1 VIGACWG
8 GYRPAGP
15 LPDLT
20 PGIRVGAE
28 AVTVESV
35 FEDPEL
41 TPWRLSYAPC
51 GVAGEGVVVASG
63 GGTVVYLTPDGALQR
78 RLRTDRGSAGQAR
91 TIGIGDLVPVQAD
104 DDPECE
110 LMDPGGGWRAVG
122 LVDDDG
128 TQLWSFPRSGHGAV
142 DQMAAGHLDADGVL
156 DFVAGMNGFGGIR
169 ILDAH
174 GTEIRRLRG
183 GNVFSVA
190 LFDTDGDGID
200 EIIHSVGDGVVGR
213 SADGTLLGYAT
224 HAFITFTVVQRPK
237 GSDVPALAGWADDQ
251 IQLVDLRGQ
260 VLDSVPAPALPNTPD
275 YVFYLP
281 PRRPGGPHLLVVAR
295 RITCRGGGRSQVLVG
310 EGGRLLFEENLVA
323 AAISAIPNP
332 DGTASFLLA
341 DGARILRY
349 RFQ

>member
-41 TPWRLSYAPC
+41 TPLRLSYAPC
-51 GVAGEGVVVASG
+51 GVAGEDVVVASG
-63 GGTVVYLTPDGALQR
+63 GGTVVYLTPDGELLR
-78 RLRTDRGSAGQAR
+78 RLRTDRRVANQTAI
-91 TIGIGDLVPVQAD
+91 IGRGDLVPVQAD
-104 DDPECE
+104 DDPGCE
-110 LMDPGGGWRAVG
+110 LMEPGGGWRAVG

-128 TQLWSFPRSGHGAV
+128 TQLWSFPRSHRLAV

-169 ILDAH
+169 ILDVH
-174 GTEIRRLRG
+174 GAELRRLRG

-200 EIIHSVGDGVVGR
+200 EIVHSVGDGVVGR

-224 HAFITFTVVQRPK
+224 HEFITFTVVQRPN
-237 GSDVPALAGWADDQ
+237 GSDLPALAGWADDH
-251 IQLVDLRGQ
+251 IQLVDLRGR
-260 VLDSVPAPALPNTPD
+260 VFDSVPAQSLPNTPAD
-275 YVFYLP
+275 AFYLP
-281 PRRPGGPHLLVVAR
+281 PRQPGGPPLLVVVR
-295 RITCRGGGRSQVLVG
+295 PITCRGGGRSQVLVG
-310 EGGRLLFEENLVA
+310 EGGRLLFEENLA
-323 AAISAIPNP
+323 AASVSAIPDP
-332 DGTASFLLA
+332 RGTPSFLLA

-349 RFQ
+349 RLQ